1 MPSASADASGDRL
14 TTRSTPRAARR
25 ARRAAGALVVGSLAL
40 SLAGCFG
47 SSSPSS
53 NLPGADPA
61 SVVPTSALAYAQA
74 VIRPTGSL
82 ARDINAASERLLGI
96 ANPGAQL
103 DALIDKSAPGG
114 LSYEKN
120 IRPWLGARAGVALLS
135 IGSGAHTEAVLVL
148 DQTNDAKARAALS
161 TRVLFQT
168 NGKPDATTPG
178 SYRGVSY
185 IDDQTS
191 HAVAGVVGQFVVIAN
206 NSAAFDATVD
216 VEKGASSLASAGS
229 YQQSLGQAL
238 TGSAGT
244 AYADLG
250 RLVALIPA
258 SGVLSSALSV
268 VKSLVGNE
276 TLYGSAR
283 FDANGALLDLGSL
296 DAPKSSSSS
305 PSATETNPLGSLP
318 ADSWVAIG
326 AANVGPSL
334 LKGLA
339 SLEKLAGGGTV
350 NLSQSLAE
358 IQLATGI
365 NVQADLGSITTA
377 GFFVDGPSTAS
388 PQAALE
394 LGLADPSR
402 ASTILGQIYKLAT
415 LITSTTHGVS
425 VGSLS
430 VGSSSSFTLSIS
442 GFPYKL
448 VIAAASGKIIVALGQ
463 SSLSAALANAPTLA
477 GSAGFKSSAALL
489 GSGIQPVAYVDLAR
503 FATLVQSV
511 SPSTPSAV
519 DGYLKRLGSVAIGA
533 GKIGGSEHVRVAVT
547 GS

>member
-1 MPSASADASGDRL
+1 MV
-14 TTRSTPRAARR
+14 
-25 ARRAAGALVVGSLAL
+25 GALAL

-47 SSSPSS
+47 SSSSNSS
-53 NLPGADPA
+53 LPGADPA
-61 SVVPTSALAYAQA
+61 SVVPSSALAYAQA
-74 VIRPTGSL
+74 VIRPTGKL

-103 DALIDKSAPGG
+103 DGLIDKSAQGG
-114 LSYEKN
+114 VSYEKS

-135 IGSGAHTEAVLVL
+135 VGSGHAEAVVVL
-148 DQTNDAKARAALS
+148 DQTDDAKARAALS
-161 TRVLFQT
+161 THVLFQT
-168 NGKPDATTPG
+168 NGKPDTTTTG

-185 IDDQTS
+185 VDDQTAQS
-191 HAVAGVVGQFVVIAN
+191 VTGVVGQFVVIAN

-216 VEKGASSLASAGS
+216 VEKGASSLASAGN
-229 YQQSLGQAL
+229 YQDSLGQTL
-238 TGSAGT
+238 SDSAGT
-244 AYADLG
+244 AYAALG

-258 SGVLSSALSV
+258 SGVASSALSL
-268 VKSLVGNE
+268 VKGLVGNE
-276 TLYGSAR
+276 ILYGSAR
-283 FDANGALLDLGSL
+283 FDASGALLDLGSL

-305 PSATETNPLGSLP
+305 PSTPETNPIGSLP

-326 AANVGPSL
+326 ATNVGPSL

-339 SLEKLAGGGTV
+339 SVEKLAGGGTV

-365 NVQADLGSITTA
+365 NIQADLGSITTA
-377 GFFVDGPSTAS
+377 GFFVDGASTAS

-394 LGLADPSR
+394 LGLTDPSR

-415 LITSTTHGVS
+415 LITSTTRSVS
-425 VGSLS
+425 VGSLTA
-430 VGSSSSFTLSIS
+430 GSPSSFTLSIS
-442 GFPYKL
+442 GFPDKL

-463 SSLSAALANAPTLA
+463 SSLSAAVANGPTLA
-477 GSAGFKSSAALL
+477 GSAGFKGSGALL

-503 FATLVQSV
+503 FATLVQGV
-511 SPSTPSAV
+511 SPSTPNAV

-533 GKIGGSEHVRVAVT
+533 GKISGSEHVRVAVR

>member
-1 MPSASADASGDRL
+1 VPS
-14 TTRSTPRAARR
+14 
-25 ARRAAGALVVGSLAL
+25 
-40 SLAGCFG
+40 
-47 SSSPSS
+47 
-53 NLPGADPA
+53 
-61 SVVPTSALAYAQA
+61 SALAYAQA
-74 VIRPTGSL
+74 VIRPTGKL

-103 DALIDKSAPGG
+103 DALIDKSAQGG
-114 LSYEKN
+114 VSYEKS

-135 IGSGAHTEAVLVL
+135 DASGHAEAVLVL
-148 DQTNDAKARAALS
+148 DQTDDAKARAALS
-161 TRVLFQT
+161 NHVLFQT
-168 NGKPDATTPG
+168 NGKPDATRTG
-178 SYRGVSY
+178 SYHGVSY
-185 IDDQTS
+185 IDDETS
-191 HAVAGVVGQFVVIAN
+191 QSVAGVVGQFVVIATN
-206 NSAAFDATVD
+206 PAAFDATVD
-216 VEKGASSLASAGS
+216 VEKGASSLASAGN
-229 YQQSLGQAL
+229 YQHSLGQTL
-238 TGSAGT
+238 GDSAGT
-244 AYADLG
+244 AYAALG

-258 SGVLSSALSV
+258 SGVSSSALSV

-305 PSATETNPLGSLP
+305 PSTPETNPIGSLP

-326 AANVGPSL
+326 ATNVGPSL
-334 LKGLA
+334 LKAFA

-365 NVQADLGSITTA
+365 NVQGDLGSITTA

-394 LGLADPSR
+394 LGLTDPSR

-425 VGSLS
+425 IGSLS
-430 VGSSSSFTLSIS
+430 LGSPSSFTLSIA
-442 GFPYKL
+442 GFPDKL

-463 SSLSAALANAPTLA
+463 SSLSAAIANGPTLA
-477 GSAGFKSSAALL
+477 ASAGFKSSGALL

-503 FATLVQSV
+503 FATLVQGV
-511 SPSTPSAV
+511 SPSTPNAV
-519 DGYLKRLGSVAIGA
+519 DTYLKRLGSVAIGA

>member
-1 MPSASADASGDRL
+1 MPSASADASGDRP

-25 ARRAAGALVVGSLAL
+25 AARALVVGSLAL

-47 SSSPSS
+47 SSSSSS

-61 SVVPTSALAYAQA
+61 SVVPTSTLAYAQA
-74 VIRPTGSL
+74 VIRPTGTL

-161 TRVLFQT
+161 THVLFQT

-206 NSAAFDATVD
+206 NPAAFDATVD
-216 VEKGASSLASAGS
+216 VEKGASSLASASS
-229 YQQSLGQAL
+229 YQQSLGQTL
-238 TGSAGT
+238 TDSAGT

-258 SGVLSSALSV
+258 SGVSSSALSV

-296 DAPKSSSSS
+296 DAPKARRRARPRPRRTRSAACPRIRGLRSARRMSGLPCSKASRHWRSS
-305 PSATETNPLGSLP
+305 P
-318 ADSWVAIG
+318 
-326 AANVGPSL
+326 
-334 LKGLA
+334 
-339 SLEKLAGGGTV
+339 AG
-350 NLSQSLAE
+350 
-358 IQLATGI
+358 
-365 NVQADLGSITTA
+365 
-377 GFFVDGPSTAS
+377 GPSTCRSRS
-388 PQAALE
+388 P
-394 LGLADPSR
+394 R
-402 ASTILGQIYKLAT
+402 
-415 LITSTTHGVS
+415 
-425 VGSLS
+425 
-430 VGSSSSFTLSIS
+430 SSSRPGSTFKLIS
-442 GFPYKL
+442 VRSRRP
-448 VIAAASGKIIVALGQ
+448 AS
-463 SSLSAALANAPTLA
+463 SSTALAPRRRKLHSSSGSPTRREPRR
-477 GSAGFKSSAALL
+477 SS
-489 GSGIQPVAYVDLAR
+489 VR
-503 FATLVQSV
+503 
-511 SPSTPSAV
+511 STSS
-519 DGYLKRLGSVAIGA
+519 R
-533 GKIGGSEHVRVAVT
+533 R
-547 GS
+547 

>member
-1 MPSASADASGDRL
+1 MPSASADASGDRW
-14 TTRSTPRAARR
+14 TTRSTPRAPRR
-25 ARRAAGALVVGSLAL
+25 GRRAAGALVVGALAL

-47 SSSPSS
+47 SSSSNSS
-53 NLPGADPA
+53 LPGADPA
-61 SVVPTSALAYAQA
+61 SVVPSSALAYAQA
-74 VIRPTGSL
+74 VIRPTGKL

-103 DALIDKSAPGG
+103 DGLIDKSAQGG
-114 LSYEKN
+114 VSYEKS

-135 IGSGAHTEAVLVL
+135 VGSGHAEAVVVL
-148 DQTNDAKARAALS
+148 DQTDDAKARAALS
-161 TRVLFQT
+161 THVLFQT
-168 NGKPDATTPG
+168 NGKPDTTTTG

-185 IDDQTS
+185 VDDQTAQS
-191 HAVAGVVGQFVVIAN
+191 VTGVVGQFVVIAN

-216 VEKGASSLASAGS
+216 VEKGASSLASAGN
-229 YQQSLGQAL
+229 YQDSLGQTL
-238 TGSAGT
+238 SDSAGT
-244 AYADLG
+244 AYAALG

-258 SGVLSSALSV
+258 SGVASSALSL
-268 VKSLVGNE
+268 VKGLVGNE
-276 TLYGSAR
+276 ILYGSAR
-283 FDANGALLDLGSL
+283 FDASGALLDLGSL

-305 PSATETNPLGSLP
+305 PSTPETNPIGSLP

-326 AANVGPSL
+326 ATNVGPSL

-339 SLEKLAGGGTV
+339 SVEKLAGGGTV

-365 NVQADLGSITTA
+365 NIQADLGSITTA
-377 GFFVDGPSTAS
+377 GFFVDGASTAS

-394 LGLADPSR
+394 LGLTDPSR

-415 LITSTTHGVS
+415 LITSTTRSVS
-425 VGSLS
+425 VGSLTA
-430 VGSSSSFTLSIS
+430 GSPSSFTLSIS
-442 GFPYKL
+442 GFPDKL

-463 SSLSAALANAPTLA
+463 SSLSAAVANGPTLA
-477 GSAGFKSSAALL
+477 GSAGFKGSGALL

-503 FATLVQSV
+503 FATLVQGV
-511 SPSTPSAV
+511 SPSTPNAV

-533 GKIGGSEHVRVAVT
+533 GKISGSEHVRVAVR

>member
-1 MPSASADASGDRL
+1 MPSASADASGDRW
-14 TTRSTPRAARR
+14 TTRSTPRAPRR
-25 ARRAAGALVVGSLAL
+25 GRRAAGALVVGALAL

-47 SSSPSS
+47 SSSSNSS
-53 NLPGADPA
+53 LPGADPA
-61 SVVPTSALAYAQA
+61 SVVPSSALAYAQA
-74 VIRPTGSL
+74 VIRPTGKL

-103 DALIDKSAPGG
+103 DGLIDKSAQGG
-114 LSYEKN
+114 VSYEKS

-135 IGSGAHTEAVLVL
+135 VGSGHAEAVVVL
-148 DQTNDAKARAALS
+148 DQTDDAKARAALS
-161 TRVLFQT
+161 THVLFQT
-168 NGKPDATTPG
+168 NGKPDTTTTG

-185 IDDQTS
+185 VDDQTAQS
-191 HAVAGVVGQFVVIAN
+191 VTGVVGQFVVIAN

-216 VEKGASSLASAGS
+216 VEKGASSLASAGN
-229 YQQSLGQAL
+229 YQDSLGQTL
-238 TGSAGT
+238 SDSAGT
-244 AYADLG
+244 AYAALG

-258 SGVLSSALSV
+258 SGVASSALSL
-268 VKSLVGNE
+268 VKGLVGNE
-276 TLYGSAR
+276 ILYGSAR
-283 FDANGALLDLGSL
+283 FDASGALLDLGSL

-305 PSATETNPLGSLP
+305 PSTPETNPIGSLP

-326 AANVGPSL
+326 ATNVGPSL

-339 SLEKLAGGGTV
+339 SVEKLAGGGTV

-365 NVQADLGSITTA
+365 NIQADLGSITTA
-377 GFFVDGPSTAS
+377 GFFVDGASTAS

-394 LGLADPSR
+394 LGLTDPSR

-415 LITSTTHGVS
+415 LITSTTRSVS
-425 VGSLS
+425 VGSLTA
-430 VGSSSSFTLSIS
+430 GSPSSFTLSIS
-442 GFPYKL
+442 GFPDKL
-448 VIAAASGKIIVALGQ
+448 VIAAASGKIIVALGR
-463 SSLSAALANAPTLA
+463 SSLSAAVANGPTLA
-477 GSAGFKSSAALL
+477 GSAGFKGSGALL

-503 FATLVQSV
+503 FATLVQGV
-511 SPSTPSAV
+511 SPSTPNAV

-533 GKIGGSEHVRVAVT
+533 GKISGSEHVRVAVR

>member
-1 MPSASADASGDRL
+1 MPSASADASADRP
-14 TTRSTPRAARR
+14 TTRSTPRAAQR
-25 ARRAAGALVVGSLAL
+25 ARRAAGALVVGALAL

-47 SSSPSS
+47 SSSSNSS
-53 NLPGADPA
+53 LPGTDPA
-61 SVVPTSALAYAQA
+61 SVVPSSALAYAQA
-74 VIRPTGSL
+74 VIRPTGKL
-82 ARDINAASERLLGI
+82 ARDIDAASERLLGI

-103 DALIDKSAPGG
+103 DALIDKSAQGG
-114 LSYEKN
+114 VSYEKS

-135 IGSGAHTEAVLVL
+135 VGSGHAEAVVVL
-148 DQTNDAKARAALS
+148 DQTNDAKAQAALS
-161 TRVLFQT
+161 AHVLFQT
-168 NGKPDATTPG
+168 NGKPDTTTTG

-185 IDDQTS
+185 VDDQTS
-191 HAVAGVVGQFVVIAN
+191 QSVAGVVGQFVVIATN
-206 NSAAFDATVD
+206 AAAFDATVD
-216 VEKGASSLASAGS
+216 VEKGASSLASAAD
-229 YQQSLGQAL
+229 YQDSLGQTL
-238 TGSAGT
+238 SDSAGT
-244 AYADLG
+244 AYAALG

-258 SGVLSSALSV
+258 SGVTSSALSV

-276 TLYGSAR
+276 ILYGSAR
-283 FDANGALLDLGSL
+283 FDASGALLDLGSL

-305 PSATETNPLGSLP
+305 PSTPETNPIGSLP
-318 ADSWVAIG
+318 ADSWVAVG
-326 AANVGPSL
+326 ATNVGPSL

-339 SLEKLAGGGTV
+339 SVEKLAGGTV

-365 NVQADLGSITTA
+365 NIQADLGSITTA
-377 GFFVDGPSTAS
+377 GFFVDGASTAS

-394 LGLADPSR
+394 LGLTDPSR

-415 LITSTTHGVS
+415 LIASTTRSVS
-425 VGSLS
+425 VGSLT
-430 VGSSSSFTLSIS
+430 VGSPSSFTLSIS
-442 GFPYKL
+442 GFPDKL

-463 SSLSAALANAPTLA
+463 SSLSAAVANGPTLA
-477 GSAGFKSSAALL
+477 ASAGFKSSGALL

-503 FATLVQSV
+503 FATLVQGV

-533 GKIGGSEHVRVAVT
+533 GKISGSEHVRVAVT

>member
-1 MPSASADASGDRL
+1 MPSASADASGDRP

-25 ARRAAGALVVGSLAL
+25 ARRAAGALVAGALAL

-47 SSSPSS
+47 SSSSS
-53 NLPGADPA
+53 SSLPGADPA
-61 SVVPTSALAYAQA
+61 SVVPSSALAYVQA
-74 VIRPTGSL
+74 VLRPSGKL
-82 ARDINAASERLLGI
+82 ARDIDAASERLLGI

-103 DALIDKSAPGG
+103 DALIDKSAQGG
-114 LSYEKN
+114 ASYEKS
-120 IRPWLGARAGVALLS
+120 IRPWLGARAGVAVLS
-135 IGSGAHTEAVLVL
+135 VGSGHTEAVVVL
-148 DQTNDAKARAALS
+148 DQTNDAKAQAALS
-161 TRVLFQT
+161 TRAFFQT
-168 NGKPDATTPG
+168 NGKPDATTSG

-191 HAVAGVVGQFVVIAN
+191 QSIAGVVGQFVVIATN
-206 NSAAFDATVD
+206 AAAFDATVD
-216 VEKGASSLASAGS
+216 VEKGASSLASAGN
-229 YQQSLGQAL
+229 YQQSLGQTL
-238 TGSAGT
+238 SDSAGT
-244 AYADLG
+244 AYANFG
-250 RLVALIPA
+250 RLIALIPA
-258 SGVLSSALSV
+258 SGISSSALSA

-276 TLYGSAR
+276 ILYGSAR
-283 FDANGALLDLGSL
+283 FDANGALVDLGSL

-305 PSATETNPLGSLP
+305 SSASETNPIGSLP

-326 AANVGPSL
+326 ATNVGPSL
-334 LKGLA
+334 LKALA

-365 NVQADLGSITTA
+365 NVQGDLGSITTA
-377 GFFVDGPSTAS
+377 GFFVDGASTAS
-388 PQAALE
+388 PQVALE
-394 LGLADPSR
+394 LGLANPSH

-430 VGSSSSFTLSIS
+430 IGSPSSFTLSIS
-442 GFPYKL
+442 GFPDKL

-463 SSLSAALANAPTLA
+463 SSLSAALASGPTLA
-477 GSAGFKSSAALL
+477 DSAGFKSSSALL
-489 GSGIQPVAYVDLAR
+489 GAGIQPVAYVDLAR
-503 FATLVQSV
+503 VATLVQSA
-511 SPSTPSAV
+511 SPSTPSTV

>member
-1 MPSASADASGDRL
+1 MPSASAGASGDRG
-14 TTRSTPRAARR
+14 TTRSTPRAPRR
-25 ARRAAGALVVGSLAL
+25 GSRAAGALVVGALAL

-47 SSSPSS
+47 SSSSNSS
-53 NLPGADPA
+53 LPGADPA
-61 SVVPTSALAYAQA
+61 SVVPSSALAYAQA
-74 VIRPTGSL
+74 VIRPTGKL

-103 DALIDKSAPGG
+103 DALIDKSAQGG
-114 LSYEKN
+114 VSYEKS

-135 IGSGAHTEAVLVL
+135 DASGHAEAVLVL
-148 DQTNDAKARAALS
+148 DQTDDAKARAALS
-161 TRVLFQT
+161 NHVLFQT
-168 NGKPDATTPG
+168 NGKPDATRTG
-178 SYRGVSY
+178 SYHGVSY
-185 IDDQTS
+185 IDDETS
-191 HAVAGVVGQFVVIAN
+191 QSVAGVVGQFVVIATN
-206 NSAAFDATVD
+206 PAAFDATVD
-216 VEKGASSLASAGS
+216 VEKGASSLASAGN
-229 YQQSLGQAL
+229 YQHSLGQTL
-238 TGSAGT
+238 GDSAGT
-244 AYADLG
+244 AYAALG

-258 SGVLSSALSV
+258 SGVSSSALSV

-305 PSATETNPLGSLP
+305 PSTPETNPIGSLP

-326 AANVGPSL
+326 ATNVGPSL
-334 LKGLA
+334 LKAFA

-365 NVQADLGSITTA
+365 NVQGDLGSITTA

-394 LGLADPSR
+394 LGLTDPSR

-425 VGSLS
+425 IGSLS
-430 VGSSSSFTLSIS
+430 LGSPSSFTLSIA
-442 GFPYKL
+442 GFPDKL

-463 SSLSAALANAPTLA
+463 SSLSAAIANGPTLA
-477 GSAGFKSSAALL
+477 ASAGFKSSGALL

-503 FATLVQSV
+503 FATLVQGV
-511 SPSTPSAV
+511 SPSTPNAV
-519 DGYLKRLGSVAIGA
+519 DTYLKRLGSVAIGA